1 MVTTKG
7 MYVMP
12 LKKRLYQTLVLASGL
27 ALFGCGSDNETT
39 PATDTKDSA
48 RLQDSRTYTIN
59 PASLS
64 LSPIANTATDIWSGV
79 MDNGAGY
86 LVEVPENWNGA
97 LVMYAHG
104 YKGTGDELSVD
115 APALRK
121 WLIDNNFA
129 WAASSY
135 SKNYYDVEAGVEDTN
150 DLALKFTDIAE
161 ANGRQLVAP
170 HKTYIIGVSMGGHV
184 AAAAV
189 EQETLSSARNKVFY
203 NASMPMCGVVAGTHE
218 FDYLLDATFAAQH
231 VAGLGPNTYP
241 AEFDQSE
248 IDSVLWSTNPSFT
261 AQGVPTAAGL
271 KLEAIVR
278 NLSGGDRPVFE
289 AGFRGGYYNVV
300 MGTGGRDGTVNG
312 ILEKDLS
319 GNLNTF
325 YQLDNDPLRSAEEN
339 TFNNTILRVEPDP
352 AANAPRANGLRYI
365 PEVNGQFS
373 VPVMTL
379 HGLGDLYVPFVHE
392 QIYRRRAIANGSDNL
407 LVQRAI
413 RAPGHCDFTVEE
425 QSSAFSDLVG
435 WVNTGIKPTGDNV
448 LDASIVSQESYGCTF
463 SDPARP
469 QHMSACA
476 P

>member
-1 MVTTKG
+1 MTVTTKG

-27 ALFGCGSDNETT
+27 TLFGCGSDNETA
-39 PATDTKDSA
+39 PATDTEDSA
-48 RLQDSRTYTIN
+48 RLQDSRTYAIN

-104 YKGTGDELSVD
+104 YKGTGDKLSVD
-115 APALRK
+115 APALRE

-203 NASMPMCGVVAGTHE
+203 DASMPMCGVVAGTHE
-218 FDYLLDATFAAQH
+218 FDYLLDVTFAAQH

-241 AEFDQSE
+241 ADFDQSE
-248 IDSVLWSTNPSFT
+248 IDS
-261 AQGVPTAAGL
+261 
-271 KLEAIVR
+271 
-278 NLSGGDRPVFE
+278 
-289 AGFRGGYYNVV
+289 
-300 MGTGGRDGTVNG
+300 
-312 ILEKDLS
+312 IL
-319 GNLNTF
+319 
-325 YQLDNDPLRSAEEN
+325 
-339 TFNNTILRVEPDP
+339 
-352 AANAPRANGLRYI
+352 
-365 PEVNGQFS
+365 
-373 VPVMTL
+373 
-379 HGLGDLYVPFVHE
+379 
-392 QIYRRRAIANGSDNL
+392 
-407 LVQRAI
+407 
-413 RAPGHCDFTVEE
+413 
-425 QSSAFSDLVG
+425 
-435 WVNTGIKPTGDNV
+435 
-448 LDASIVSQESYGCTF
+448 
-463 SDPARP
+463 
-469 QHMSACA
+469 
-476 P
+476 